1 MLLNDC
7 TLKTFISSD
16 SWRTCTRFSQTP
28 QTYAILIML
37 EKDIRLLNKT
47 IRKGENGEVPYTD
60 EELRYLKKKRN
71 QLRNWKQ
78 SAKTSQN
85 NGFGQYVE

>member
-1 MLLNDC
+1 
-7 TLKTFISSD
+7 
-16 SWRTCTRFSQTP
+16 
-28 QTYAILIML
+28 ML

-47 IRKGENGEVPYTD
+47 IRKGENGEVAYTD